1 MSFEMAFKKDKPMIV
16 SDKDHKPNKSEMVES
31 SSRSVC
37 IGVNHT
43 AKGVIPCPP
52 CSKLRTLQDDNS

>member
-1 MSFEMAFKKDKPMIV
+1 MALKKDKPMTM

-37 IGVNHT
+37 IGVRHI

-52 CSKLRTLQDDNS
+52 CSKLKDPPR

>member
-1 MSFEMAFKKDKPMIV
+1 MSFEMALKKDKPMIV
-16 SDKDHKPNKSEMVES
+16 TDKDHKPNKSETVES

-37 IGVNHT
+37 IGVRHI

-52 CSKLRTLQDDNS
+52 CSKLKDTSR